1 MSIHY
6 TSLLIAV
13 AFSGA
18 AVLLAVITSWMNTRT
33 ERYLLL
39 GAVGLVLMS
48 AGVGLLAFRNGRY
61 DALTLFGPFSLL
73 VAGLSFVHASVRT
86 FVGKTRMWQPI
97 AIGTIGIIAMGVL
110 FGTGYLGAGN
120 IALNA
125 SCGLLLTLS
134 GVEYL
139 QSRAEMR
146 SAMVANGTLYILTA
160 LTFFICV
167 VAVAFELNGEW
178 TRYPILDNWA
188 DNLNVVM
195 SLGGVTGIGALTL
208 VLHFA
213 RSVRVHQSAANTDPL
228 TNVLNRRALFE
239 RYPENVNAAGLAV
252 MVFDLDHFK
261 TINDQLGHA
270 HGDSTL
276 QWFAGI
282 LREQAAETD
291 CIARIGG
298 EEFCMVF
305 EGADHR
311 AVSVIAEKIRSDFA
325 ALDIPCGRDG
335 AVATVSVG
343 LATGGADEPFHSLL
357 GRADAALY
365 RAKNGGRNKLYTD
378 RAALAA

>member
-18 AVLLAVITSWMNTRT
+18 AVLLAAITSWMNART
-33 ERYLLL
+33 ERYLVL
-39 GAVGLVLMS
+39 GAIGLALFSTAVGLM
-48 AGVGLLAFRNGRY
+48 AMRNGRY
-61 DALTLFGPFSLL
+61 DVVTLFGPFSLL
-73 VAGLSFVHASVRT
+73 IVGLSFVYASVRT
-86 FVGKTRMWQPI
+86 FVGKSAIWPPALI
-97 AIGTIGIIAMGVL
+97 GVAGIVAIGIPLGG
-110 FGTGYLGAGN
+110 GYLGAGN

-125 SCGLLLTLS
+125 SCGLILALS
-134 GVEYL
+134 GIEYL
-139 QSRAEMR
+139 RARDEMR
-146 SAMVANGTLYILTA
+146 PAMIANGSLYIATA
-160 LTFFICV
+160 LTFFTCAV
-167 VAVAFELNGEW
+167 VVVFELGGEW
-178 TRYPILDNWA
+178 TRYPIDDNWA
-188 DNLNVVM
+188 DNLNAVM

-213 RSVRVHQSAANTDPL
+213 RSVRVHRSAANTDPL
-228 TNVLNRRALFE
+228 TGVLNRRALFE
-239 RYPENVNAAGLAV
+239 RYPETGIADGLAV

-276 QWFAGI
+276 QWFAGV
-282 LREQAAETD
+282 LRENAAETD

-298 EEFCMVF
+298 EEFCMIL
-305 EGADHR
+305 EGANRR
-311 AVSVIAEKIRSDFA
+311 AASFIAEQIRADFA

-365 RAKNGGRNKLYTD
+365 KAKNGGRNKLCTD